1 MLEVGVLGKLVSF
14 NLNFGFFFG
23 FQVILVFSK
32 FALDDLLLDYGSTL
46 NNKPKQGFT
55 TWCAWFTKEE

>member
-14 NLNFGFFFG
+14 NLNFAFFFG

-55 TWCAWFTKEE
+55 T